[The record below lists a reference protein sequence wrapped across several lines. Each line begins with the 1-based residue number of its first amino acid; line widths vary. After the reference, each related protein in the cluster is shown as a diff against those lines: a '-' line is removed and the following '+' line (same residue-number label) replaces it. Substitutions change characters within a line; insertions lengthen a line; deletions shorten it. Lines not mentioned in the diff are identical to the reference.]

1 MGHFLSLWRAVMSI
15 TLLVAV
21 GALQPAYANTG
32 CTGNH
37 LEMGVMTF
45 QLPAVIQVEPDAA
58 VGTIIF
64 EQNVESGR
72 VQADCHT
79 TGNKNKGYV
88 TLTDKDAR
96 EEGMQGVYQ
105 TNVPGIGIRM
115 AESMD
120 ETPAFT
126 SKYIVTP
133 MHFYS
138 YGGSGSTHIDNMYHA
153 SLQLVVTGRI
163 EDGFLNTSNLTA
175 EETWGNDVMAQLLVS
190 PASVHVQTNTCNLVD
205 KNIYVPLK
213 TVNTADFDGQYSDV
227 LTDGNFKIEISDC
240 RAGTQLDYQFNS
252 AGSTGVI
259 DGKTLAIA
267 SGDAAASGV
276 GIQILD
282 KNNTVLS
289 FDQTYTA
296 VNSVSAN
303 ETVEIPLKARY
314 IKTGDV
320 KAGKVDAVATFEVF
334 YR

>member
-1 MGHFLSLWRAVMSI
+1 
-15 TLLVAV
+15 
-21 GALQPAYANTG
+21 
-32 CTGNH
+32 
-37 LEMGVMTF
+37 
-45 QLPAVIQVEPDAA
+45 
-58 VGTIIF
+58 
-64 EQNVESGR
+64 
-72 VQADCHT
+72 
-79 TGNKNKGYV
+79 
-88 TLTDKDAR
+88 
-96 EEGMQGVYQ
+96 
-105 TNVPGIGIRM
+105 
-115 AESMD
+115 
-120 ETPAFT
+120 
-126 SKYIVTP
+126 
-133 MHFYS
+133 
-138 YGGSGSTHIDNMYHA
+138 MYHA

-175 EETWGNDVMAQLLVS
+175 EETWGNEVMAQLLVS

-240 RAGTQLDYQFNS
+240 RAGTRLDYQFNS